1 MKRLLGGAAQSAS
14 LTSHGRV
21 LIIVKSYHLKLHSR
35 RIIYLTTFESRN
47 LFNLSLFQKMDLNI
61 RRDFKEAGHERQAL
75 EKNFSAELNSVV
87 SKIEQQF
94 SEQHGDPYDPVDTG
108 RYPSERFETNETI
121 GSDCSNR
128 TSSVES
134 WAENAEQLLQGK

>member
-1 MKRLLGGAAQSAS
+1 
-14 LTSHGRV
+14 
-21 LIIVKSYHLKLHSR
+21 
-35 RIIYLTTFESRN
+35 
-47 LFNLSLFQKMDLNI
+47 MDLNI

-134 WAENAEQLLQGK
+134 WAENAEQLLQDAKAEDEDEDGPPSKKKKRRILFTKGASDSVKIRSWTSKIHQINTAVTYKAETA

>member
-1 MKRLLGGAAQSAS
+1 
-14 LTSHGRV
+14 
-21 LIIVKSYHLKLHSR
+21 
-35 RIIYLTTFESRN
+35 
-47 LFNLSLFQKMDLNI
+47 MDLNI

-134 WAENAEQLLQGK
+134 WAENAEQLLQGKWYSSPVSACSYFRRKRARKLKVFK

>member
-1 MKRLLGGAAQSAS
+1 MQETKMDF
-14 LTSHGRV
+14 
-21 LIIVKSYHLKLHSR
+21 
-35 RIIYLTTFESRN
+35 LTTFESYN
-47 LFNLSLFQKMDLNI
+47 LLCLSPFQKMDLNI

-94 SEQHGDPYDPVDTG
+94 SEQHGDPYDPVEAS
-108 RYPSERFETNETI
+108 RYPNERFETNETI

-134 WAENAEQLLQGK
+134 WTENAEQLLQG